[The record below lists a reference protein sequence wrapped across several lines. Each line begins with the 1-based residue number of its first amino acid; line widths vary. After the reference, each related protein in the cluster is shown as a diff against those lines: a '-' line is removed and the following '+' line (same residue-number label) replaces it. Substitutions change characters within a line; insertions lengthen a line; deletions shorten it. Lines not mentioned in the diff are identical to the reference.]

1 LAVGYSPT
9 ARARFLQTRTKA
21 AGTPFLNRNR
31 MTALAEPPTAPPTAR
46 ASGLLVSSLPAWL
59 ASAADMEGELA
70 GVEVFGGKLG
80 YIVRQLERVRV
91 DFFFPRERVRRHGR
105 GEYDRAFIPGCFFI
119 GGGFD
124 GREAARDY
132 ASFMG
137 WRVKFLRPVGDAAQ
151 AQLRKE
157 VADLGSLLDAD
168 PTLRAWQGLR
178 GGDRCRVVQGPF
190 LGAEGF
196 VDCEGKRAR
205 LWVRLTIFGRSTSV
219 EVPIEY
225 LERL

>member
-1 LAVGYSPT
+1 
-9 ARARFLQTRTKA
+9 
-21 AGTPFLNRNR
+21 
-31 MTALAEPPTAPPTAR
+31 MTALATASQAPHTAR
-46 ASGLLVSSLPAWL
+46 ASGVLVSSLPAWL
-59 ASAADMEGELA
+59 ASAGQISGEIT
-70 GVEVFGGKLG
+70 GVRVYGGRLG
-80 YIVRQLERVRV
+80 KIIAQLEAERV
-91 DFFFPRERVRRHGR
+91 DYYFPQERIIKHYAGGRRQ
-105 GEYDRAFIPGCFFI
+105 YDRAFIPGVFFVGE
-119 GGGFD
+119 GGD
-124 GREAARDY
+124 GREAIHKY
-132 ASFMG
+132 AVRYMG
-137 WRVKFLRPVGDAAQ
+137 WGVNFISAVGAAGQ
-151 AQLRKE
+151 AQFRKE
-157 VADLGSLLDAD
+157 VTDLCTLLDAD

>member
-1 LAVGYSPT
+1 MIAT
-9 ARARFLQTRTKA
+9 AAATA
-21 AGTPFLNRNR
+21 AGPLSPR
-31 MTALAEPPTAPPTAR
+31 AP
-46 ASGLLVSSLPAWL
+46 LVSSLPKWL
-59 ASAADMEGELA
+59 PNAGAMEGELA
-70 GVEVFGGKLG
+70 GVQVGGRHLG
-80 YIVRQLERVRV
+80 FIIRQLEKERV
-91 DFFFPRERVRRHGR
+91 DFYYPRERVVKSYHGSRR
-105 GEYDRAFIPGCFFI
+105 EYDRAFIQGCFFLAN
-119 GGGFD
+119 GCD
-124 GREAARDY
+124 GRDAVRKFAD
-132 ASFMG
+132 FFG
-137 WRVKFLRPVGDAAQ
+137 WHYRFIVPSGEAAQ

-157 VADLGSLLDAD
+157 VTDLGSLLVND

-225 LERL
+225 LERI